1 MRDVSNSCRN
11 EGVALVMVIFVTA
24 LLSAVVIGLLQ
35 INTEEIQIAE
45 NQIHA
50 AEALAI
56 AEAGLNAA
64 LAELRSDPDWT
75 DGFNNEAFAG
85 GFYTVTVDESE
96 ITSTGQ
102 SAAGFTSRVVADV
115 SVGSS
120 GPPYAVAIDDL
131 TVNE

>member
-1 MRDVSNSCRN
+1 
-11 EGVALVMVIFVTA
+11 MVIFVTA

-64 LAELRSDPDWT
+64 LAELRNDPDWT

-85 GFYTVTVDESE
+85 GSYTVTVDESE
-96 ITSTGQ
+96 VTSTGQ
-102 SAAGFTSRVVADV
+102 SAAGFTARV
-115 SVGSS
+115 G
-120 GPPYAVAIDDL
+120 
-131 TVNE
+131 